1 MTRLRLSLAALFLVG
16 SFPAASQPPQKAVI
30 GYIYSRNRPLAA
42 SDVSAEK
49 LTHINYAFANIKDGL
64 MVEGSPSDPE
74 NFNTLN
80 TLKKRNPALKILIS
94 VGGWTW
100 SGGFSDMAL
109 TPESRKRFIDSAVA
123 FLERYRLDG
132 LDIDWEY
139 PGQKGLNNTNR
150 PEDKTNC
157 TALLA
162 ETRVALDKAA
172 KAGQSAGKH
181 FLLTMATGANDS
193 WIEHTEMDKAQA
205 SLDFVNLMTYDMAG
219 DWDPVTAHHSPLF
232 TNPASP
238 KGQSCARSVDLFIA
252 AGVPAGKIVL
262 GTPFYGKAWGDVPPQ
277 DNGLHQPGKRVAARL
292 GTNFKDIKANLE
304 GKDGFVRY
312 WDDISKAPFLYN
324 AAKRIFISYEDEQS
338 IGLKGGYVK
347 ERGLAGIMFWEYNG
361 DSEGKL
367 LDAIDLALRQ

>member
-1 MTRLRLSLAALFLVG
+1 MRRRQLCFAALFVCGAVLAMG
-16 SFPAASQPPQKAVI
+16 QPPEKAVI
-30 GYIYSRNRPLAA
+30 GYIFSNNRPLVARDIA
-42 SDVSAEK
+42 AEK

-64 MVEGSPSDPE
+64 MVAGSDGDSE
-74 NFNTLN
+74 NYRILN
-80 TLKKRNPALKILIS
+80 SLKERNAKLKILVS

-109 TPESRKRFIDSAVA
+109 TPQSRKRFIDSAVA
-123 FLERYRLDG
+123 FLGRHRLDG
-132 LDIDWEY
+132 LDVDWEY

-150 PEDKTNC
+150 LEDKENC
-157 TALLA
+157 TAFLA
-162 ETRVALDKAA
+162 EARAALDKAG
-172 KAGQSAGKH
+172 KAAGKRY
-181 FLLTMATGANDS
+181 LLTMATGTNDS
-193 WIEHTEMDKAQA
+193 WIEHTEMNKVQA

-252 AGVPAGKIVL
+252 AGVPASKIVL
-262 GTPFYGKAWGDVPPQ
+262 GAPFYGKAWGEVPPEG
-277 DNGLHQPGKRVAARL
+277 NGLHQPGKPVSEKL
-292 GTNFKDIKANLE
+292 PTNFRELRANLE

-324 AAKRIFISYEDEQS
+324 AERRIFISYEDEQS
-338 IGLKGGYVK
+338 IGLKGSYVK

-367 LDAIDLALRQ
+367 LDAINRALRQ